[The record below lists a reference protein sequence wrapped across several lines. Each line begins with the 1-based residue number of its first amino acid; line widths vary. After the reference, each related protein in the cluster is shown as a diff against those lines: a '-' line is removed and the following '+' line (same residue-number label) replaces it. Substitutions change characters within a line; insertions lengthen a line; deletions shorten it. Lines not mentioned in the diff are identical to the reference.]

1 MTESADNALPVP
13 AVRVGDPER
22 ALAARQLQV
31 AVGEG
36 RLDLIE
42 LDRRL
47 AQVYAARTKDELV
60 AVTADLPGMAAPPIE
75 LRTKSGS
82 RDKRGRWVVP
92 TSITLEC
99 GSGDIHLDFTEAVCV
114 HQEVNPHVAIGSGS
128 LELVLPYGWGIDF
141 DQVTVDSG
149 HMTSKLRV
157 PHLTGAPLLRFDGR
171 VKSGY
176 IEARNPR
183 RNFWTWLRRRPY

>member
-1 MTESADNALPVP
+1 MTESADNAVPLP

-22 ALAARQLQV
+22 ALAARQLEV

-36 RLDLIE
+36 RLDLLE

-47 AQVYAARTKDELV
+47 AQVYAARTQAELV
-60 AVTADLPGMAAPPIE
+60 AVTADLPGRTAPPIE

-92 TSITLEC
+92 SELTIEC
-99 GSGDIHLDFTEAVCV
+99 GSGDIHLDFTEAVCT
-114 HQEVNPHVAIGSGS
+114 HQEVTVHVDLGSGT
-128 LELVLPYGWGIDF
+128 LELVLPYGWGVDF
-141 DQVTVDSG
+141 DQVVVKSG
-149 HMTSKLRV
+149 EVAGKLRV
-157 PHLTGAPLLRFDGR
+157 PHLTGAPLLRLDGR
-171 VKSGY
+171 VKSGD

-183 RNFWTWLRRRPY
+183 RNFWTWVRRRPY